1 MATFTETETD
11 YLTSVN
17 SIADIEKV
25 IVDDYLLG
33 DGFAL
38 SVDIANN
45 KINFTLDTKFL
56 GNPNINKVP
65 VDVLE
70 KYVSGMNQID
80 DWKNGLLPDFPD
92 LSEL

>member
-1 MATFTETETD
+1 MPTYTETETD
-11 YLTSVN
+11 YLSSVT

-38 SVDIANN
+38 SVAISNN
-45 KINFTLDTKFL
+45 KISFTLDTRFL
-56 GNPNINKVP
+56 GSSNVNKIP

-70 KYVSGMNQID
+70 RYVSGMNQID